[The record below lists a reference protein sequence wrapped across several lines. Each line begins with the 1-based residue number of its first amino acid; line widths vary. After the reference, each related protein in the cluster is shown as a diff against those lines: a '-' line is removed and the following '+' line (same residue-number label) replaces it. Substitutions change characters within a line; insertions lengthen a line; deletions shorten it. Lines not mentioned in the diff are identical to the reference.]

1 MSIQYTDIAIIGSGF
16 GGIGIAIQLQ
26 QAGMHD
32 IVLLEKAS
40 DVGGCWRDNS
50 YPGAACD
57 VPSHLY
63 SFSFEPKFD
72 WSRKFAQQREIYAY
86 IRYCAEKYN
95 ILSKVQFNTEVS
107 AARFDEQQG
116 LWFIS
121 TKTGKTIAARVLIS
135 GCGQLNRPAYP
146 RLKGIENFQGE
157 VFHSATWNH
166 DYDVTNKKVAV
177 VGTGASA
184 IQFVPEI
191 GKKVKTLSLFQRS
204 APYVIPKP
212 DRTYGAWEHALY
224 EKLPVLQ
231 TLSRAAMYSHHESRA
246 LAMTVFKS
254 ALKPFEWQFKRHLNK
269 SVKNDNLRAKL
280 TPDYPLG
287 CKRILIS
294 NDYYEALARPNVDV
308 VTDGIAEVTANSI
321 RTKDGHEYPVDA
333 IIYGTGFQ
341 ATDFL
346 APMKITGRNGTDLN
360 QVWRDG
366 AEAYLGMTVSGF
378 PNLFLLYG
386 PNTNLGHN
394 SIVYMLESQFNYIV
408 AAVKT
413 LKQRDLRFLDV
424 RSQIQD
430 VYNRWVQQQIKKT
443 IWEEGCTSWYKTASG
458 KNTNNWPGFT
468 LVYRHKTRVFDAQN
482 YELVAKS
489 AEVLPMQVANLRLA

>member
-1 MSIQYTDIAIIGSGF
+1 MSIQHTDIAIIGSGF

-26 QAGMHD
+26 HAGMHN
-32 IVLLEKAS
+32 IVLLEKAA

-72 WSRKFAQQREIYAY
+72 WSRKFAPQREIYAY
-86 IRYCAEKYN
+86 IRHCAEKYN
-95 ILSKVQFNTEVS
+95 ILPKVQFNTEVT

-116 LWFIS
+116 LWFI
-121 TKTGKTIAARVLIS
+121 TTNTGKTISARVLIS
-135 GCGQLNRPAYP
+135 ACGQLNRPAYP
-146 RLKGIENFQGE
+146 RLKGIESFKGE

-166 DYDVTNKKVAV
+166 SYNLNNKTVAV

-191 GKKVKTLSLFQRS
+191 GKQVKKLSLFQRS

-212 DRTYGAWEHALY
+212 DRSYSSWEHALY
-224 EKLPVLQ
+224 EKLPALQ
-231 TLSRAAMYSHHESRA
+231 TLSRAAMYTHHESRA

-254 ALKPFEWQFKRHLNK
+254 ALKPFEWQFQRHLHK
-269 SVKNDNLRAKL
+269 AIKDPVLRAKL

-294 NDYYEALARPNVDV
+294 NDYYQTLARPNVDV
-308 VTDGIAEVTANSI
+308 VTDNIAEVTPTGI
-321 RTKDGHEYPVDA
+321 RTKDGQEHPVDA

-346 APMKITGRNGTDLN
+346 APMKITGRGGVDLN
-360 QVWRDG
+360 QVWREG

-394 SIVYMLESQFNYIV
+394 SIVYMLESQFSYIID
-408 AAVKT
+408 AVKT
-413 LKQRDLRFLDV
+413 IQQRDLRFVDV
-424 RSQIQD
+424 RSQVQG
-430 VYNRWVQQQIKKT
+430 VYNRWVQKQIKNT
-443 IWEEGCTSWYKTASG
+443 IWDAGCTSWYKTASG

-468 LVYRHKTRVFDAQN
+468 LVYRHKTRHFDSQD
-482 YELVAKS
+482 YELAVKS
-489 AEVLPMQVANLRLA
+489 ARVLPLQVVAA

>member
-1 MSIQYTDIAIIGSGF
+1 MSIQHTEVAIIGSGF

-26 QAGMHD
+26 KAGLHD

-72 WSRKFAQQREIYAY
+72 WSRKFAPQREIYAY
-86 IRYCAEKYN
+86 IRHCAEKYN
-95 ILSKVQFNTEVS
+95 VLPKVQLNTEVT

-116 LWFIS
+116 VWFIS
-121 TKTGKTIAARVLIS
+121 TKAGKTIAARILIS
-135 GCGQLNRPAYP
+135 ACGQLNRPAYP
-146 RLKGIENFQGE
+146 RLKGLESFKGE

-166 DYDVTNKKVAV
+166 DYDLTNKKVAV

-191 GKKVKTLSLFQRS
+191 SKQVKSLTLFQRS

-212 DRTYGAWEHALY
+212 DRSYGSLEHTLY
-224 EKLPVLQ
+224 EKLPILQ
-231 TLSRAAMYSHHESRA
+231 TLSRAAMYTHHESRA

-254 ALKPFEWQFKRHLNK
+254 ALKPFEWQFQRHLHK
-269 SVKNDNLRAKL
+269 SIKNPALRAKL

-294 NDYYEALARPNVDV
+294 NEYYETLARPNVDV
-308 VTDGIAEVTANSI
+308 VTDNIAEVTATGI
-321 RTKDGHEYPVDA
+321 KTKNGQDYAVDA

-346 APMKITGRNGTDLN
+346 APMKITGREGVDLN

-378 PNLFLLYG
+378 PNLFMLYG

-394 SIVYMLESQFNYIV
+394 SIVYMLESQFAYIV
-408 AAVKT
+408 DAIKT
-413 LKQRDLRFLDV
+413 LRQQDLRFVDV
-424 RSQIQD
+424 KSQVQG
-430 VYNRWVQQQIKKT
+430 VYNRWVQQQIIKT
-443 IWEEGCTSWYKTASG
+443 IWDEGCTSWYKTESG

-468 LVYRHKTRVFDAQN
+468 LVYRHKTRHFDGQD
-482 YELVAKS
+482 YEMVAK
-489 AEVLPMQVANLRLA
+489 LTQVERAQVVAA

>member
-1 MSIQYTDIAIIGSGF
+1 MSIQHTDIAIIGSGF

-26 QAGMHD
+26 HAGMHN

-72 WSRKFAQQREIYAY
+72 WSRKFAPQREIYAY
-86 IRYCAEKYN
+86 IRHCAEKYN
-95 ILSKVQFNTEVS
+95 ILPKVQFNTEVT

-116 LWFIS
+116 VWFI
-121 TKTGKTIAARVLIS
+121 TTNTGKTISARVLIS
-135 GCGQLNRPAYP
+135 ACGQLNRPAYP
-146 RLKGIENFQGE
+146 RLKGIESFKGE
-157 VFHSATWNH
+157 VFHSALWNH
-166 DYDVTNKKVAV
+166 NYDLNNKTVAV

-191 GKKVKTLSLFQRS
+191 GKKVKKLSLFQRS

-212 DRTYGAWEHALY
+212 DRSYGSWEHALY
-224 EKLPVLQ
+224 EKLPALQ
-231 TLSRAAMYSHHESRA
+231 TLSRAAMYTHHESRA

-254 ALKPFEWQFKRHLNK
+254 ALKPFEWQFHRHLNK
-269 SVKNDNLRAKL
+269 AIKDPVLRAKL

-294 NDYYEALARPNVDV
+294 NEYYETLARPNVDV
-308 VTDGIAEVTANSI
+308 VTDNIAEVTATGI
-321 RTKDGHEYPVDA
+321 RTKDGQEHPVDA

-346 APMKITGRNGTDLN
+346 APMKITGRDGVDLN

-394 SIVYMLESQFNYIV
+394 SIVYMLESQFSYILD
-408 AAVKT
+408 AVKT
-413 LKQRDLRFLDV
+413 LQQRDLRFVDV
-424 RSQIQD
+424 RSQVQG
-430 VYNRWVQQQIKKT
+430 VYNRWVQKQIKNT
-443 IWEEGCTSWYKTASG
+443 IWDAGCTSWYKTASG

-468 LVYRHKTRVFDAQN
+468 LVYRYKTRHFDSQD
-482 YELVAKS
+482 YELAVKS
-489 AEVLPMQVANLRLA
+489 AQAVSPLQVVAA

>member
-1 MSIQYTDIAIIGSGF
+1 MSIQHTDIAIIGSGF

-26 QAGMHD
+26 HAGMHN

-72 WSRKFAQQREIYAY
+72 WSRKFAPQREIYAY
-86 IRYCAEKYN
+86 IRHCAEKYH
-95 ILSKVQFNTEVS
+95 ILPKVQFNTEVT

-116 LWFIS
+116 VWFI
-121 TKTGKTIAARVLIS
+121 TTNTGKTISARVLIS
-135 GCGQLNRPAYP
+135 ACGQLNRPAYP
-146 RLKGIENFQGE
+146 RLKGIESFKGE

-166 DYDVTNKKVAV
+166 NYNLNNKTVAV

-191 GKKVKTLSLFQRS
+191 GKQVKKLSLFQRS

-212 DRTYGAWEHALY
+212 DRSYSSWEHALY
-224 EKLPVLQ
+224 EKLPTLQ
-231 TLSRAAMYSHHESRA
+231 TLSRAAMYTHHESRA

-254 ALKPFEWQFKRHLNK
+254 ALKPFEWQFQRHLHK
-269 SVKNDNLRAKL
+269 AIKDPVLRAKL

-294 NDYYEALARPNVDV
+294 NEYYETLARPNVDV
-308 VTDGIAEVTANSI
+308 VTDNIAEVTATGI
-321 RTKDGHEYPVDA
+321 RTKDGQEHPVDA

-346 APMKITGRNGTDLN
+346 APMKITGRDGVDLN

-394 SIVYMLESQFNYIV
+394 SIVYMLESQFSYILD
-408 AAVKT
+408 AVKT
-413 LKQRDLRFLDV
+413 LQQRDLRFVDV
-424 RSQIQD
+424 RSQVQG
-430 VYNRWVQQQIKKT
+430 VYNRWVQKQIKNT
-443 IWEEGCTSWYKTASG
+443 IWDAGCTSWYKTASG

-468 LVYRHKTRVFDAQN
+468 LAYRYKTRHFDSQD
-482 YELVAKS
+482 YELAVKSECVVPLQVVA
-489 AEVLPMQVANLRLA
+489 A